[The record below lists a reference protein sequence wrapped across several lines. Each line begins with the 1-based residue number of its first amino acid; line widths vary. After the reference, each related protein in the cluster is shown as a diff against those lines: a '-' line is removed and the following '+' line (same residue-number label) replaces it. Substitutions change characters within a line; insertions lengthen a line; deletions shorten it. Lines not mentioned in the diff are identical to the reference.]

1 MANNGLCIDEKEFLS
16 LPQKKQM
23 CVLFQNTEELKRLIK
38 GYKLYYRVTTIIGSV
53 LVVGIGILFKMH
65 FIVGA

>member
-1 MANNGLCIDEKEFLS
+1 MNNGLCIDEKEFLS

-38 GYKLYYRVTTIIGSV
+38 GYKFWQKLSTIIGSV
-53 LVVGIGILFKMH
+53 LVIGMGILFKLELG
-65 FIVGA
+65 V